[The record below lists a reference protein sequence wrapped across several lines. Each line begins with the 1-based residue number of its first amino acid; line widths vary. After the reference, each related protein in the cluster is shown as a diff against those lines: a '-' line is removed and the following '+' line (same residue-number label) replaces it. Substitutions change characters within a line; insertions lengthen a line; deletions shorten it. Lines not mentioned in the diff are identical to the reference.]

1 MGSPPCLSFQCHR
14 NISQCWTKAP
24 SLRSKWRQNAHKP
37 GRLQAEG
44 ECGLSVAGH
53 SPLSPLSLGL
63 LTALLI
69 NTRMNELQRGC
80 GRQGPGKSV
89 RDEWSS
95 SRKVLYSQVFELPFM
110 RISSKNV
117 PLPMR
122 FIWHSL
128 LLSSPAPL
136 GVTEVTLGNRLLTRP
151 KVLLPEMV
159 SWVNPREIKSV
170 LNLVTWKSFSKHK
183 I

>member
-37 GRLQAEG
+37 GRLQEEG
-44 ECGLSVAGH
+44 ECGLSIAGH

-117 PLPMR
+117 PFAHALHLAFFAPQ
-122 FIWHSL
+122 FTC
-128 LLSSPAPL
+128 PL
-136 GVTEVTLGNRLLTRP
+136 GRNRGHLG
-151 KVLLPEMV
+151 K
-159 SWVNPREIKSV
+159 
-170 LNLVTWKSFSKHK
+170 
-183 I
+183 

>member
-1 MGSPPCLSFQCHR
+1 
-14 NISQCWTKAP
+14 
-24 SLRSKWRQNAHKP
+24 
-37 GRLQAEG
+37 
-44 ECGLSVAGH
+44 
-53 SPLSPLSLGL
+53 
-63 LTALLI
+63 
-69 NTRMNELQRGC
+69 
-80 GRQGPGKSV
+80 
-89 RDEWSS
+89 
-95 SRKVLYSQVFELPFM
+95 
-110 RISSKNV
+110 
-117 PLPMR
+117 MR

-136 GVTEVTLGNRLLTRP
+136 GVREVTLGNRLLTRP